1 MGDSLS
7 RLDNLL
13 AIFIHNSIYF
23 FFYWLINFFAQ
34 SLAPTYLLYLKNYL
48 VLLSSIS
55 FLAILSKH
63 YLLLYQYI
71 IVNRIKFN
79 FINLLIKLVVVVVVV
94 VLYIGIL
101 ESMPLSPA
109 TRLPILTFVKVFKSS
124 SAFSRCHFSYSI
136 QSFIKMGNSFP
147 SVSRKKENIANYEWK
162 MIIIAVFLL
171 LPRKG
176 LRAAN
181 LKQDVT

>member
-23 FFYWLINFFAQ
+23 FFYWLINCFAQ

-79 FINLLIKLVVVVVVV
+79 FINLLIKLVVVFVVA
-94 VLYIGIL
+94 LY
-101 ESMPLSPA
+101 
-109 TRLPILTFVKVFKSS
+109 RLPWINAPNPCNSITDSHLCESFQVIL
-124 SAFSRCHFSYSI
+124 SI
-136 QSFIKMGNSFP
+136 LSLSFFI
-147 SVSRKKENIANYEWK
+147 
-162 MIIIAVFLL
+162 
-171 LPRKG
+171 
-176 LRAAN
+176 
-181 LKQDVT
+181 